1 MKHRYIT
8 AQWTNAL
15 MGSFANLGLD
25 VNAISEGLWGEQ
37 QQVQGN
43 SRIELSTVRR
53 MWHRADALAN
63 DPLLGLKIGSSQDNR
78 AVGVLAPVIWHSPTV
93 RCALD
98 NIATFQFVISE
109 GGTFHVSPPTES
121 GPRIQCEY
129 VPSVNIVPA
138 NPHQILALVVG
149 LMGIISAI
157 SNTQV
162 QALTLYI
169 PPTLNARA
177 LAKHVTCKVVTRAG
191 NLAVEF
197 ASDHLTQ
204 PILGCDPHLY
214 QLNVAYAQELLRSKR
229 DSLAFIDS
237 IKTCVQ
243 QLGYARANIDQVEN
257 TLELNKR
264 TVQRKLSEQGTSFRQ
279 LKEEVLKEHC
289 IHLLVTQKLELEL
302 VAHQLGY
309 SEPSAFHRAFKTW
322 FAITP
327 KQFISQPHY

>member
-15 MGSFANLGLD
+15 MASFANLGVD
-25 VNAISEGLWGEQ
+25 VSAISEGLWGQ
-37 QQVQGN
+37 QQQIQGS

-53 MWHRADALAN
+53 MWHRADSLAH
-63 DPLLGLKIGSSQDNR
+63 DPLLGLKVGASQDNR

-93 RCALD
+93 RSALE
-98 NIATFQFVISE
+98 NIAIFQSVISE
-109 GGTFHVSPPTES
+109 GGAFHILPPHESP
-121 GPRIQCEY
+121 PRIQCEY

-157 SNTQV
+157 SNSQV
-162 QALTLYI
+162 QALTLYV
-169 PPTLNARA
+169 PPSLDASA
-177 LAKHVTCKVVTRAG
+177 LAKHVTCEVVTRPG
-191 NLAVEF
+191 NLAVDF
-197 ASDHLTQ
+197 TCDYLSH
-204 PILGCDPHLY
+204 PIPGCDPHLY
-214 QLNVAYAQELLRSKR
+214 QINLAYAQELLRSKR
-229 DSLAFIDS
+229 DSLTLINS

-243 QLGYARANIDQVEN
+243 QLEFSHANIDQVEKK
-257 TLELNKR
+257 LELHKR
-264 TVQRKLSEQGTSFRQ
+264 TLQRKLSEQGTSFRQ

-289 IHLLVTQKLELEL
+289 IHLLVTQKLELEF

-322 FAITP
+322 FGLTP
-327 KQFISQPHY
+327 KQFINQPHY